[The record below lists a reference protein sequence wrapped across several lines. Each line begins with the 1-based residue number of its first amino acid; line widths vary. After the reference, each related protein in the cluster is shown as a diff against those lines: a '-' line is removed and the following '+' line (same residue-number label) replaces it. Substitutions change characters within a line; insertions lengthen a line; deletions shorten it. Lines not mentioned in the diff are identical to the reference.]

1 MVAKLLRMMSFATG
15 RTALANPAR
24 PRSRGEHQ
32 FFATECPASRG
43 ASPLARGPPSKA
55 NHHVS
60 RDGLIPARA
69 GTTRCQPSYAHRW
82 WAHPRSRGDHTPGRP
97 LELVHSGS
105 SPLARG
111 PPTWVCR
118 IVFAVGLILA
128 RAGTTS
134 TTTTSPA
141 RTWAHP
147 RSRGDHEYDHDF
159 SRQNVGS
166 SPLARG
172 PQDPYSPVLE
182 STGLIPA
189 RAGTTS
195 LSSK

>member
-147 RSRGDHEYDHDF
+147 RSRGDHRTRIRRCW
-159 SRQNVGS
+159 SPLGS

-172 PQDPYSPVLE
+172 P
-182 STGLIPA
+182 
-189 RAGTTS
+189 RA
-195 LSSK
+195 